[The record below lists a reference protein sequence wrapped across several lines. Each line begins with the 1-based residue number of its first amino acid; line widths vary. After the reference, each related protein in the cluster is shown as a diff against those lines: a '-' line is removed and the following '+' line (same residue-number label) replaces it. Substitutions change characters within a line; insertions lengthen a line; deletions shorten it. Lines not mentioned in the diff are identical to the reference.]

1 MKIYFA
7 GSICGGRR
15 DVDWYKKIIKTLE
28 TYGQVITEHVGCR
41 TITKLGETRI
51 NESKIFKRDI
61 EYLKKSD
68 LLVAEVSTPSLGVG
82 YEIAQANFLNKPVL
96 CLFRP
101 RKNKKLSTMI
111 IGNNKLII
119 REYRNI
125 KELKKIIDSFFA
137 KYKNEKKIF

>member
-7 GSICGGRR
+7 GSIRGGRG
-15 DVDWYKKIIKTLE
+15 DVGWYEEIIKILK
-28 TYGQVITEHVGCR
+28 TYGQVLTEHVGRR
-41 TITKLGETRI
+41 TITKFGETKI
-51 NESKIFKRDI
+51 NENKKFKRDLQ
-61 EYLKKSD
+61 YLKKSD